1 MARQPLPLLPIRDPN
16 LRRCVNAAGTSHV
29 LEKYWQRN
37 HDAQISKLFQSSGT
51 HLTHTGS
58 YFVVPVVMLRTVV
71 SHISVVRL
79 AVWIIAEKLE
89 VAQGLG
95 FEVEA
100 QVLKP
105 DDLVVDGYPAL
116 CRDRAGEKFVIRV
129 NFRLFHEAN
138 V

>member
-1 MARQPLPLLPIRDPN
+1 MPLEQ
-16 LRRCVNAAGTSHV
+16 ATSWRNTGNETMMLKSQSYSNHLV
-29 LEKYWQRN
+29 LT
-37 HDAQISKLFQSSGT
+37 S
-51 HLTHTGS
+51 HTGS

-71 SHISVVRL
+71 SHICLVRL